1 MVAVFQSVSIA
12 TIIRGRQDH
21 FDHLVAGL
29 AAQRYAPDELVVA
42 HMQPDPP
49 QLKRTLPF
57 PVRFCRVEGEELP
70 LAAARNAA
78 AMEACGDILAFLDV
92 DCIADPEFVRRAAET
107 VSLNAQAV
115 FLPEVRYLPAHRSGW
130 LTVSG
135 APDYD
140 ALRRHGKRHPAKP
153 AIAAIDSEPIADY
166 GELWGLAFIMKRSA
180 WFAAGGMDEEFI
192 GYGAEETDFGQ
203 RLRSAGIG
211 LQWLGGTLAFH
222 QHHAVHK
229 PPLQHF
235 DSILRNAALFRN
247 KWGEWCMDYWLDAF
261 EKAGYIA
268 RSGDRI
274 ECLRRPS
281 AAEIADARQP
291 AEVRFS

>member
-1 MVAVFQSVSIA
+1 MRPI
-12 TIIRGRQDH
+12 TTG
-21 FDHLVAGL
+21 
-29 AAQRYAPDELVVA
+29 
-42 HMQPDPP
+42 
-49 QLKRTLPF
+49 
-57 PVRFCRVEGEELP
+57 
-70 LAAARNAA
+70 
-78 AMEACGDILAFLDV
+78 
-92 DCIADPEFVRRAAET
+92 
-107 VSLNAQAV
+107 
-115 FLPEVRYLPAHRSGW
+115 SG
-130 LTVSG
+130 
-135 APDYD
+135 
-140 ALRRHGKRHPAKP
+140 
-153 AIAAIDSEPIADY
+153 
-166 GELWGLAFIMKRSA
+166 
-180 WFAAGGMDEEFI
+180 
-192 GYGAEETDFGQ
+192 
-203 RLRSAGIG
+203 GIG

-281 AAEIADARQP
+281 AAEIAEARQP